1 MRLSLSCLCLTGGL
15 GSLRFSDAFV
25 RCSRSVFEITRC
37 PTPPGRLRPC
47 ARSRE
52 TAPPRGRRSEGLGLP
67 GKSTGEVSSG
77 GLLRSRPATREAPN
91 TRGVRP
97 DPSAWPAG
105 PVPSHRRPG
114 PLGFRPGC
122 GLSPGLCFPTR
133 HPVCRGAHH
142 PPPVPAAG
150 PPQGSAAANP
160 PRTPQSRHRSPAGLG
175 APSATHLIHALCLLR
190 QKPHFSE
197 EPRPPRGATVSA
209 SLSTLVPGLGQTAP
223 QFRSGAA
230 FSARSRAP

>member
-1 MRLSLSCLCLTGGL
+1 M
-15 GSLRFSDAFV
+15 
-25 RCSRSVFEITRC
+25 FEITRC
-37 PTPPGRLRPC
+37 PTPPGRPRPC

-122 GLSPGLCFPTR
+122 GLSPGLRFPTR

-197 EPRPPRGATVSA
+197 EPHDLHGEPLCLPRSAPWSQDSAKLHRNFVRARPSLLGHGLREGRGQMRCVSLHGTQLAGSA
-209 SLSTLVPGLGQTAP
+209 SRP
-223 QFRSGAA
+223 
-230 FSARSRAP
+230 